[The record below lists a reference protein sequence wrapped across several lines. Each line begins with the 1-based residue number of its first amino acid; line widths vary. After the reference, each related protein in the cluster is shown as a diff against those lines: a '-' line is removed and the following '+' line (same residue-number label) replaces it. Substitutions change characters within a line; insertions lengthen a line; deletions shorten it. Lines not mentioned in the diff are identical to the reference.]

1 MGQSLLPPEPVIYLV
16 ESFGGPIRRQNPNMP
31 HVFWDDA
38 AVTRGDGVFETIL
51 VRGGRALNLDK
62 HVARFIRSAAA
73 LALPEP
79 NAAQWV
85 AATEEAVA
93 DYCREHLRIDDPSN
107 PPEAKCVWTMTRGR
121 ETTGVPTAWLTIR
134 PIGQE
139 VLRQREEGVAVV
151 TTPRGL
157 SVAADVPWMAVEAKT
172 LNYAASMAALRW
184 ARAQGFD
191 DVIYTEPA
199 ADRADG
205 ADGAD
210 LAERVLEGATSTVV
224 MVKKGGRLRTPAPG
238 PGILPGTT
246 QAALFDFAS
255 ERGWKC
261 KAKDIYVNELE
272 KAESVWLVSST
283 RICAR
288 VTRLNDRE
296 LPAPANEAEVR
307 ELITAALEA

>member
-16 ESFGGPIRRQNPNMP
+16 EPFGGPIRRQNPNMP

-62 HVARFIRSAAA
+62 HLARFTRSAAA

-79 NAAQWV
+79 DAQQWV
-85 AATEEAVA
+85 KATEEAVA
-93 DYCREHLRIDDPSN
+93 DYCRERMLDDDPSLA
-107 PPEAKCVWTMTRGR
+107 PEAKCMWTMTRGR
-121 ETTGVPTAWLTIR
+121 ETTGVPTAWLTVR
-134 PIGQE
+134 PVADD

-184 ARAQGFD
+184 ARSQGYD
-191 DVIYTEPA
+191 DVIYTEPT
-199 ADRADG
+199 DDG
-205 ADGAD
+205 
-210 LAERVLEGATSTVV
+210 ERVLEGATSSVV
-224 MVKKGGRLRTPAPG
+224 MVKKDQRLRTPAPG

-246 QAALFDFAS
+246 QAALFDYAS

-261 KAKDIYVNELE
+261 KAKDIYLGELY

-288 VTRLNDRE
+288 VTRLNDKK
-296 LPAPANEAEVR
+296 LPVPDNEAEIR
-307 ELITAALEA
+307 ELIAAAVGR